1 MKIQNSRTKN
11 VSINAMV
18 GIVFQIIQIAGAFIS
33 RTFFIKLLG
42 AEYLGV
48 NGLFTN
54 ILTILSF
61 AELGI
66 GNAFAFRLY
75 KPLAENN
82 RKELSSLM
90 GFYKKVYNCI
100 GAIIAVA
107 GLCVVP
113 FLDVIIKEKPNIV
126 ENLTAIYVLFLFNT
140 VISYFVSF
148 KRSLIDAD
156 QKGWIKTI
164 LQETMAIIQIIAQI
178 LILYFTHN
186 YILYLIV
193 MITSTLIYNL
203 ISSIVANKIYP
214 FLREKSPPID
224 KEVSKSIFKDVG
236 AFAVYRFGNVITN
249 GTDNII
255 ISSMIGVGSVG
266 LVSNYTL
273 LSSYANLILSKIVSA
288 FTASIGNLKAHCDDI
303 AKLKSVFQKLLWITA
318 WLYGLVAVGFVV
330 IANIFIECWLGE
342 GYILS
347 PITVLA
353 MGIDFYVR
361 GMLYTAETYRSVFGY
376 FREGKYSALAGAILN
391 IVLSILLCLWIGL
404 PGIFIATPISRLL
417 TIGLLDPILIY
428 KKTFHQNP
436 AEYFLHYF
444 GHAILILL
452 IGLICYYFCSLISV
466 NAWLSVILMVV
477 IVLSVFNSLMLLC
490 FCRTKMLKELFK
502 ALWGILPL
510 KKKK

>member
-1 MKIQNSRTKN
+1 MKVQNSRTKN
-11 VSINAMV
+11 VSINATV
-18 GIVFQIIQIAGAFIS
+18 GIIFQIIQIAGAFIS

-42 AEYLGV
+42 EEYLGV

-66 GNAFAFRLY
+66 GNAFVFRLY
-75 KPLAENN
+75 KPLAEDNK
-82 RKELSSLM
+82 KELSSLM
-90 GFYKKVYNCI
+90 GFYKKVYSCI
-100 GAIIAVA
+100 GGIIAIA

-113 FLDVIIKEKPNIV
+113 FLGHLIKESPNIV
-126 ENLTAIYVLFLFNT
+126 ENLKIIYILFLFNT

-148 KRSLIDAD
+148 KRSLMDAD

-164 LQETMAIIQIIAQI
+164 LQETMAIVQIVAQI
-178 LILYFTHN
+178 LILYFTRN

-193 MITSTLIYNL
+193 MICSTLIYNF

-214 FLREKSPPID
+214 FLREKSPPIE
-224 KEVSKSIFKDVG
+224 KGVAKSIFKDVG

-255 ISSMIGVGSVG
+255 ISSMIGVVAVG

-273 LSSYANLILSKIVSA
+273 LSSYANLILSKIISA
-288 FTASIGNLKAHCDDI
+288 FTASIGNLKANCDDKV
-303 AKLKSVFQKLLWITA
+303 KLKSVFQKLLLITA
-318 WLYGLVAVGFVV
+318 WLYGLVSVGFVV
-330 IANIFIECWLGE
+330 IASTFIQCWLGE
-342 GYILS
+342 GYVLS
-347 PITVLA
+347 KITVWA
-353 MGIDFYVR
+353 MGMDFYIR
-361 GMLYTAETYRSVFGY
+361 GMQYTTETYRSVFGY

-391 IVLSILLCLWIGL
+391 IFLSILLCLWIGL

-436 AEYFLHYF
+436 ISYFLSYF
-444 GHAILILL
+444 GYMLLILL
-452 IGLICYYFCSLISV
+452 IGLICYYLCSLITT
-466 NAWLSVILMVV
+466 NGWLSVVLMVV

-490 FCRTKMLKELFK
+490 FCRTKMLRELFK